1 MRPLLRH
8 VHNATSLPPPLSL
21 SVELV
26 DLTYHLI
33 VGALHLEEDAESDD
47 KAHNAANQAGLLQ
60 KRIFFFYFSMFL
72 LLPIKNSAFFTVPIK
87 AYNKFCFYRQKTVT
101 STFSLSAGN

>member
-8 VHNATSLPPPLSL
+8 VHNAISLPPPLSL

-60 KRIFFFYFSMFL
+60 KRIFSF
-72 LLPIKNSAFFTVPIK
+72 ISAC
-87 AYNKFCFYRQKTVT
+87 FCFCR
-101 STFSLSAGN
+101 

>member
-8 VHNATSLPPPLSL
+8 VHNATSLPPSLSL

-47 KAHNAANQAGLLQ
+47 KTHNATNQAGLLQ
-60 KRIFFFYFSMFL
+60 KRIFFLLFQHISAFADKKISTFL
-72 LLPIKNSAFFTVPIK
+72 L
-87 AYNKFCFYRQKTVT
+87 CR
-101 STFSLSAGN
+101 